1 MREQHYTQLIQLYH
15 STLSETIELLGS
27 HADQLYPFRVMT
39 EHLKIFGAYTYLV
52 IPITIDVALADPGD
66 IVHFDE
72 LITTNATDGDGKKV
86 DFLNEFSEE
95 ATRLAYSTRIIDVAK
110 DLIELG
116 YVEWG
121 QGKIPIDCQF
131 RLPFNYYCVSF

>member
-15 STLSETIELLGS
+15 SVLSETIELLGS
-27 HADQLYPFRVMT
+27 AADQLFPFRVLT
-39 EHLKIFGAYTYLV
+39 DHLNIFGPYTYLV

-66 IVHFDE
+66 IIHFDE

-86 DFLNEFSEE
+86 DFLNEFGEE
-95 ATRLAYSTRIIDVAK
+95 ATRKAYSTRIIDIAE

-116 YVEWG
+116 YV
-121 QGKIPIDCQF
+121 K
-131 RLPFNYYCVSF
+131 